1 MAYCLEELEY
11 YGFID
16 VIKGTKKAAKD
27 IKNRKFKLKVD
38 LHELCTEIDNHP

>member
-16 VIKGTKKAAKD
+16 IVKGTKK
-27 IKNRKFKLKVD
+27 
-38 LHELCTEIDNHP
+38 